1 MMHVIYL
8 LIRAIFSQKTY
19 DACNL
24 LTYSCYINP
33 KEDDRNDKNR
43 LNKIGM
49 NNNNLIHSFTNFK
62 IKYNSSLVK
71 ALNILN

>member
-1 MMHVIYL
+1 MHLIYQ
-8 LIRAIFSQKTY
+8 LIRATSILK
-19 DACNL
+19 
-24 LTYSCYINP
+24 
-33 KEDDRNDKNR
+33 NDKNR

-49 NNNNLIHSFTNFK
+49 NDNNLIHSFTNFK